1 MDFLR
6 SSGYRRNAFFFSGY
20 SLYGIFMLVRG
31 FIADL

>member
-1 MDFLR
+1 MDFF
-6 SSGYRRNAFFFSGY
+6 AFFRIPEERIFFSGY